1 MSNIIKLTLE
11 TAFKEYIEFKN
22 YFEEQTKDLEKK
34 RAEITE
40 KVKDLNDFE
49 KEAEVFFD
57 LLGHLEPLNIDVS
70 QMKNRLYHYIIAYK
84 ELIDIP
90 KEILDEIG
98 DYQVKYTF
106 DVKNGKKEIVD
117 QELYDFYKK
126 RQLEISKYQAEQNQ
140 E

>member
-1 MSNIIKLTLE
+1 MSNIIKNKIE

-22 YFEEQTKDLEKK
+22 YFEQESKDLENK
-34 RAEITE
+34 RAQIAEA
-40 KVKDLNDFE
+40 VKDFNDFE
-49 KEAEVFFD
+49 KEASTFFN
-57 LLGHLEPLNIDVS
+57 LMGYLEPLSIDVA
-70 QMKNRLYHYIIAYK
+70 QMKNRLYNYIIAFSD
-84 ELIDIP
+84 LIDIP
-90 KEILDEIG
+90 KEILEELG

-106 DVKNGKKEIVD
+106 NISGGKKEIVD